1 MSLYDIMNGGPD
13 DEQEKKMGV
22 APTETEA
29 VTVPQK
35 PEGSDQAQARVQA
48 VGAYYPPQQE
58 KKKEFKYT
66 GGWWQTPQLVSEI
79 DKLSGQAEAR
89 MEKEK
94 KRAKMQRDMAI
105 LGDLAK
111 LGAQI
116 GANAGGAWKTEAFT
130 PQTQIANERL
140 AKLRDEHA
148 AQVEAWAKA
157 KMQAREAEAKDQ
169 NTRVKYELSME
180 NAELE
185 RQRKE
190 DERAE
195 KNAYYKAKLEEDK
208 RHNKALEEVQKQNAE
223 TRAVNAKGVMQFRA
237 YDKAGNEHYFKTKN
251 AAEWFAIQEGTY
263 EGNPVEEVAVV
274 NGVDRFGNPVT
285 TTTTRTSVKGGSSQK
300 PGEKKGSA
308 DFSQYKRGNTDFS
321 KYKRQ

>member
-1 MSLYDIMNGGPD
+1 MSLYDIMNGD
-13 DEQEKKMGV
+13 SAEELEKKEGIV
-22 APTETEA
+22 PTETEA
-29 VTVPQK
+29 VKVPQT
-35 PEGSDQAQARVQA
+35 PMGGDQAQARVLA
-48 VGAYYPPQQE
+48 GGASYYPPQE

-66 GGWWQTPQLVSEI
+66 GGWWQTPQLVNKI
-79 DKLSGQAEAR
+79 DELSGQAEAR

-116 GANAGGAWKTEAFT
+116 GANAAGAWKTEAFT

-157 KMQAREAEAKDQ
+157 KMQAREAEAKDH
-169 NTRVKYELSME
+169 NARMKYELSME
-180 NAELE
+180 NAEQE

-195 KNAYYKAKLEEDK
+195 KNAYYRDKLAEDV
-208 RHNKALEEVQKQNAE
+208 RHHQALEEVQRQNAK
-223 TRAVNAKGVMQFRA
+223 TREVTAKGAMQFRA
-237 YDKAGNEHYFKTKN
+237 YDRNGGEHYFNSKDE
-251 AAEWFAIQEGTY
+251 AEIYARQEGTWVD
-263 EGNPVEEVAVV
+263 NPVEV
-274 NGVDRFGNPVT
+274 VT
-285 TTTTRTSVKGGSSQK
+285 TKNGIDDFGQPYTEETVRKTAKGGYSQK
-300 PGEKKGSA
+300 PREKMVIEGFGKKQVKG
-308 DFSQYKRGNTDFS
+308 F
-321 KYKRQ
+321 